1 MTDQGPRGLIVE
13 SKELLDAYH
22 VTGKDFPVPDSAK
35 GVDSGPQGL
44 VAQSAK
50 QKDASLNMS
59 GGKSMR
65 GPVTWGDEGRA
76 FSTSTNGGE
85 SNSKATSEQPTY
97 VSGVSCVDGQSVPDI
112 KKQRI

>member
-1 MTDQGPRGLIVE
+1 MDSGPKGLVNQPIE
-13 SKELLDAYH
+13 MQDPYR
-22 VTGKDFPVPDSAK
+22 VTGKDFPVGDSAK

-85 SNSKATSEQPTY
+85 SNSKASSEQPTY